1 MRQYNI
7 KKKNNKIYG
16 FPILD
21 AENAK
26 ALLYKRNKEMNDEQI
41 KSYEKLLEST
51 KKAKLYYTRFQNKN
65 QTECKSKIRRRSHIK
80 RLENL

>member
-41 KSYEKLLEST
+41 KSYEKALEPT
-51 KKAKLYYTRFQNKN
+51 KKAKLSLLQRLIGFT
-65 QTECKSKIRRRSHIK
+65 K
-80 RLENL
+80 RLFKCA